1 MVKTLEDGEMG
12 SISFD
17 LKGTQQRETQITA
30 GNFYD
35 LDGTMVD
42 FELTADKE
50 GNLYELDLWKTDFSK
65 LIALPELNEIKLI
78 TPNDTCKQ

>member
-1 MVKTLEDGEMG
+1 MKDGEMG

-17 LKGTQQRETQITA
+17 LKGTHQRETQITA

-65 LIALPELNEIKLI
+65 IIALPEPNEIKI
-78 TPNDTCKQ
+78 TTPNNTYKQ